1 MNLKYVHY
9 DSPDRRGI
17 DVALIYNPRLFRYT
31 KSSTHPLI
39 IPDNPNFKTR
49 DQLLVEGT
57 MAGEHVCILVNH
69 WPSRYGGAK
78 SSPLRE
84 AAAALSKHI
93 ADSVRTANP
102 SAKVIIMGD
111 LNDDPKD
118 ASVAK
123 VLGATR
129 HKKDTPADG
138 YFNATW
144 GLYDKGIGTLCYQ
157 DSWCLYDQ
165 QILSANLLGKPANG
179 LSYWKTEVF
188 NREYLV
194 TPDGKKKGYPFRA
207 FNGNIWQN
215 GYSDHFPTIT
225 YYVKQLK

>member
-1 MNLKYVHY
+1 
-9 DSPDRRGI
+9 
-17 DVALIYNPRLFRYT
+17 
-31 KSSTHPLI
+31 
-39 IPDNPNFKTR
+39 
-49 DQLLVEGT
+49 
-57 MAGEHVCILVNH
+57 
-69 WPSRYGGAK
+69 
-78 SSPLRE
+78 
-84 AAAALSKHI
+84 
-93 ADSVRTANP
+93 
-102 SAKVIIMGD
+102 MGD

-165 QILSANLLGKPANG
+165 QILSANLLGKPTNG

-188 NREYLV
+188 NRDYLV